1 MQEYST
7 SSRLEENKERPW
19 SFQTGITHASLLLL
33 SNPLGAA
40 CSPSS
45 AAALDRSFLGR
56 PDPSLSVSSSLIY
69 AVRGILLG
77 LCCSFERLS
86 LLLAAAF
93 LATGSAARGAGVFL
107 FWGFKFCFACSG
119 SSALPSSLSLA
130 VSAALAACCLL
141 LTALLG
147 AAVQTEVA
155 VQVAAFCQQHALR
168 KLLCGTRAGGR
179 LRSCDAGG
187 ALHLQTLSTGA
198 GNYLLLPA
206 QTSSAPQGRR
216 LWSCHPL

>member
-1 MQEYST
+1 MQACCHLAT
-7 SSRLEENKERPW
+7 RLAQPVPRAVLPRL
-19 SFQTGITHASLLLL
+19 T
-33 SNPLGAA
+33 AA
-40 CSPSS
+40 
-45 AAALDRSFLGR
+45 FLAGLI
-56 PDPSLSVSSSLIY
+56 PASVSAPVSSMLSEASSL
-69 AVRGILLG
+69 AS
-77 LCCSFERLS
+77 CCSFERLP
-86 LLLAAAF
+86 LLLAAAC

-107 FWGFKFCFACSG
+107 FWGFNFCFACSG

-130 VSAALAACCLL
+130 VSAALAACFML

-168 KLLCGTRAGGR
+168 KLLCGTHAGGR